1 METTDIYTNKEFYMS
16 KIIPL
21 NTNQNL
27 FRDNAFPNTLTM
39 SKCLSK
45 NSISHQIITDTD
57 IKVDHWK
64 SPFFID
70 SYYGQKE
77 AHIYFAHDVF
87 GQKNHDICALES
99 LSSEFTCERY
109 DCNARI
115 FPNSVA
121 IYFGCSIDLDFFN
134 TDQKLMEAIQSFG
147 ETLDEFT
154 ERAIEYGFTF
164 DGDNQRLAII

>member
-1 METTDIYTNKEFYMS
+1 MS

-21 NTNQNL
+21 KTNQNL
-27 FRDNAFPNTLTM
+27 FRDKAFPNKLTM
-39 SKCLSK
+39 SKCLLK
-45 NSISHQIITDTD
+45 NSISHQIISDTD

-70 SYYGQKE
+70 SYYAQKE

-109 DCNARI
+109 DCNSRI

-134 TDQKLMEAIQSFG
+134 TDQNSWKRYRVLAKPLMNLPNEQTSMGLHLMVIARDS
-147 ETLDEFT
+147 L
-154 ERAIEYGFTF
+154 
-164 DGDNQRLAII
+164 

>member
-1 METTDIYTNKEFYMS
+1 MS
-16 KIIPL
+16 KIISL
-21 NTNQNL
+21 KSNQNI
-27 FRDNAFPNTLTM
+27 FEDYTFPNTLTM

-45 NSISHQIITDTD
+45 NSISHRIISDTD

-87 GQKNHDICALES
+87 GQMNNEISALEA
-99 LSSEFTCERY
+99 LSSEFTTERY

-115 FPNSVA
+115 FPDSVA
-121 IYFGCSIDLDFFN
+121 IYFGCSIDLNYFN
-134 TDQKLMEAIQSFG
+134 TDQKLIEAINSFG
-147 ETLDEFT
+147 ETLNDFT
-154 ERAIEYGFTF
+154 ERANEYGFSF
-164 DGDNQRLAII
+164 DGDSQRLAII

>member
-1 METTDIYTNKEFYMS
+1 MSVVVTMNQKTNIFS
-16 KIIPL
+16 DKI
-21 NTNQNL
+21 
-27 FRDNAFPNTLTM
+27 FPNTLTM

-45 NSISHQIITDTD
+45 NSISHKIISDTD
-57 IKVDHWK
+57 IKVENWK

-87 GQKNHDICALES
+87 GQKNQDVCALEA

-121 IYFGCSIDLDFFN
+121 IYFGCSIDLNYFN
-134 TDQKLMEAIQSFG
+134 TDQKLMEAIESFG

-154 ERAIEYGFTF
+154 DRAIEYGFTF
-164 DGDNQRLAII
+164 GGDSQTQGLI

>member
-1 METTDIYTNKEFYMS
+1 MS
-16 KIIPL
+16 L
-21 NTNQNL
+21 NASNENEKGL
-27 FRDNAFPNTLTM
+27 FTHSAFPNTLTM
-39 SKCLSK
+39 SSFLSK
-45 NSISHQIITDTD
+45 NSISHKIISDTD

-70 SYYGQKE
+70 VYYGQKE

-87 GQKNHDICALES
+87 GQKNQEIGALES

-121 IYFGCSIDLDFFN
+121 IYFGCSIDLEYFN

-147 ETLDEFT
+147 ETLEEFSD
-154 ERAIEYGFTF
+154 RATEYGFTL
-164 DGDNQRLAII
+164 DGDSQSLGII